1 MNHNPQTTAPG
12 NTNNAALT
20 EAIESITVKLCDLQF
35 VLSRLCAIQENAVK
49 SLSAIDLTLFLLLS
63 HLEKAKPSD

>member
-1 MNHNPQTTAPG
+1 MNDNPQTTAPG

-20 EAIESITVKLCDLQF
+20 DAIESITVKLCDLQF

-49 SLSAIDLTLFLLLS
+49 SLSTIDLTLEALLTYY
-63 HLEKAKPSD
+63 KRATQSD